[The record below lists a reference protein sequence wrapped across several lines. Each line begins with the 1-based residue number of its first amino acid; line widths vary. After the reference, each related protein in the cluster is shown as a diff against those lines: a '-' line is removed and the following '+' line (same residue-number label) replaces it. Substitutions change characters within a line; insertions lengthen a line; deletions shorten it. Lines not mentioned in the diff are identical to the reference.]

1 MPRYFISLINSD
13 STDPRAEALSRDFEN
28 DAAALGFVRDVATFL
43 GPVPAFDVLS
53 RYRLRVTDAGGRC
66 VLDEPLARREHLSL
80 RKGFPLGLTYV
91 EPRQARLHDV
101 VKRAGPPSREQ

>member
-1 MPRYFISLINSD
+1 MPRYFISLLNSD

-53 RYRLRVTDAGGRC
+53 RYRLRVTDGGGRC
-66 VLDEPLARREHLSL
+66 VLDEPLARREHALM
-80 RKGFPLGLTYV
+80 RIPLGLTYV
-91 EPRQARLHDV
+91 EP
-101 VKRAGPPSREQ
+101 